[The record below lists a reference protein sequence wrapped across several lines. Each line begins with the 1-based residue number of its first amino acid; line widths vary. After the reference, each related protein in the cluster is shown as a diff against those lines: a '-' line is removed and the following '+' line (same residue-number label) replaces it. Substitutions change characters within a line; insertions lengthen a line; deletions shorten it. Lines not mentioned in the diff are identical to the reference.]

1 MRLFAIA
8 TVLAALTACTS
19 GDQSS
24 RTDVATDDARESGP
38 PDAQRPDFGPG
49 ADRDPAVNPVI
60 ALTCEPDEMTS
71 GMSSLWASDT
81 PPRPELA
88 TPESALRAHFNT
100 PNRADPSGERNVP
113 DDVSSRTMPERGF
126 WLSAAPT
133 SDARSI
139 GYAEQGKHRE
149 NYRVSRSGDNW
160 YVESATAC
168 TRPEPMRTSP

>member
-1 MRLFAIA
+1 MRLFTIA
-8 TVLAALTACTS
+8 AVLAALAACTS
-19 GDQSS
+19 GDGST
-24 RTDVATDDARESGP
+24 RTVVATNDAEGP
-38 PDAQRPDFGPG
+38 ALPDAQRPDFGPG
-49 ADRDPAVNPVI
+49 ADRDPAVNSVI

-88 TPESALRAHFNT
+88 TPESALRAHFNG
-100 PNRADPSGERNVP
+100 PSGGHLSGERNVP
-113 DDVSSRTMPERGF
+113 DDVSSRTMPQRGF

-133 SDARSI
+133 PDARSI

-160 YVESATAC
+160 YVESTTAC
-168 TRPEPMRTSP
+168 TRPEPVRTPP